1 MGVFLCIIFT
11 YFYVINTHNMIR
23 KEESTQIGF
32 IQKTHGVKGELTL
45 ALIEELDYADLEADF
60 LYLDIDNGL
69 VPFYVESY
77 RIKSTKNVLIKLE
90 SVDSENRANE
100 LCGIAVFADSELLKA
115 QDQLSDAEFVGYRV
129 FDKTKGYIGNIKR
142 VLDIENNPL
151 FALDFEGKEILF
163 PINADFIIA
172 ADDAEKTLQVDLPEG
187 LVDLY
192 LAETEDED
200 DFA

>member
-1 MGVFLCIIFT
+1 
-11 YFYVINTHNMIR
+11 MIQ
-23 KEESTQIGF
+23 KEESSQIGF
-32 IQKTHGVKGELTL
+32 IQKTHGVKGELNL
-45 ALIEELDYADLEADF
+45 ALIEDIDYKDLNVDF

-90 SVDSENRANE
+90 SVDTENRANE
-100 LCGIAVFADSELLKA
+100 LCGMAVFVDSEHMKA
-115 QDQLSDAEFVGYRV
+115 LGQLVDAGYVGYRV
-129 FDKTKGYIGNIKR
+129 FDKNKGFIGKLKGE
-142 VLDIENNPL
+142 LDIANNPL

-172 ADDAEKTLQVDLPEG
+172 SDDTEKTLQVDLPEG
-187 LVDLY
+187 LIDLY
-192 LAETEDED
+192 LAETEEDED